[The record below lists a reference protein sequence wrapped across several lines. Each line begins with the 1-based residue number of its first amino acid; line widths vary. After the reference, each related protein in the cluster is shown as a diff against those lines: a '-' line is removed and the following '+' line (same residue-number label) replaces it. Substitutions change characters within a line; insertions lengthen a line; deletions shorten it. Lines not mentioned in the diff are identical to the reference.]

1 MPPYIGI
8 DVGATNIKYLAIG
21 GKGEVLFD
29 GSIKTERAD
38 YNIFLT
44 QLSDIIKNAQNDLSG
59 IISGAG
65 LLFPGFID
73 FKDKKIIASPN
84 MSILN
89 EKSIWNDLEKHV
101 DIPFIIE
108 NDANGA
114 AYGEFTKR
122 RESDRSLRNMI
133 MLTIGSGVGGGVI
146 VDGSLLK
153 GARGFAAEL
162 GHIKLHENGRE
173 CGCGSAGCAETYIG
187 NGGITKTFLESIGA
201 DEPSLTVREIA
212 EAANNGAPLA
222 LACLERAGKELGN
235 LISILINIF
244 NPTIIAVGGG
254 IMNSA
259 ELILPAARKE
269 AEAKSIPA
277 SLKHVRIEKAIL
289 GAEAGA
295 IGAAMLA
302 QSGLLN
308 DDSLRD
314 REFRDHP

>member
-1 MPPYIGI
+1 MSPYIGI
-8 DVGATNIKYLAIG
+8 DVGATNIQYLVVG
-21 GKGEVLFD
+21 GMGEILSGD
-29 GSIKTERAD
+29 SIKTERAD
-38 YNIFLT
+38 YQTFLT
-44 QLSDIIKNAQNDLSG
+44 QLSGIIENAQSDLSG
-59 IISGAG
+59 KISGAG
-65 LLFPGFID
+65 LLFPGFLD

-84 MSILN
+84 MNILN
-89 EKSIWNDLEKHV
+89 EKSIWNDLKKCV

-122 RESDRSLRNMI
+122 REIDRSLENMI

-173 CGCGSAGCAETYIG
+173 CGCGSAGCAEAYIG
-187 NGGITKTFLESIGA
+187 NGGITKTFLESVGA
-201 DEPSLTVREIA
+201 DEPRLSAREIA
-212 EAANNGAPLA
+212 EAANNGAALA
-222 LACLERAGKELGN
+222 LACMERAGKELGN

-269 AEAKSIPA
+269 AETKSIPA
-277 SLKHVRIEKAIL
+277 SFKHVKIEKAIL

-302 QSGLLN
+302 QSGL
-308 DDSLRD
+308 
-314 REFRDHP
+314 